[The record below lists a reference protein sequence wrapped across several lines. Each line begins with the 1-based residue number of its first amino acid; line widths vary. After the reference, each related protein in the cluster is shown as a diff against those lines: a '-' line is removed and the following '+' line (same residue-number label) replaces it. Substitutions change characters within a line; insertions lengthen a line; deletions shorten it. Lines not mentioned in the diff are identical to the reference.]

1 MNRTTII
8 IAVLTFIAVIILN
21 NEIQKHEIALKVQ
34 KMDLDQ
40 MKVNVANAAQK
51 TFEMSKDLA
60 KFRLLQGKI
69 LASWDEKFGEQM
81 IQNKDKPAQS
91 VKKQKTQIVIKLEE
105 RKKREQAAKEQR
117 IQIVKKREQAAKE
130 QRIQIVKKREQAA
143 KEQKIQI
150 AKKREQA
157 AKEQKIQIAKKREQ
171 AVKEKR
177 IQIENKREQAVK
189 KQKIQLANI
198 REQAV
203 KEQKIPIG
211 NKSEQAVK
219 ERPAFNYA
227 KISKELHPSLDLSC
241 NHEIV
246 KPTETKKNTVIIGC
260 MIKNNGVY
268 KVYIVPLRITML
280 EHMEQRMI
288 DNAIESTDYLYP
300 TISAPGNNS
309 NRKQYKVTLTEHGV
323 ARLKKGYSFQ
333 ISFKASTVESGLN
346 KIKSQ
351 VKGAIKDSK
360 LKEMSEFNY
369 DYVMAI

>member
-1 MNRTTII
+1 MKRTTII

-81 IQNKDKPAQS
+81 IQKEDKPVQS
-91 VKKQKTQIVIKLEE
+91 VKKQKTQIVIKLQQG
-105 RKKREQAAKEQR
+105 KKREQTIKKQKTQIASKPEQA
-117 IQIVKKREQAAKE
+117 VKK
-130 QRIQIVKKREQAA
+130 
-143 KEQKIQI
+143 QKTQTVS
-150 AKKREQA
+150 
-157 AKEQKIQIAKKREQ
+157 KREQ
-171 AVKEKR
+171 AVKKQR
-177 IQIENKREQAVK
+177 IQIASKREQAVK
-189 KQKIQLANI
+189 KQKIQIASI

-203 KEQKIPIG
+203 KEQKIQIG
-211 NKSEQAVK
+211 NKNEQTVK

-241 NHEIV
+241 NHNIV
-246 KPTETKKNTVIIGC
+246 KPTKTKKNAVIIGC
-260 MIKNNGVY
+260 MIKNNGVHN
-268 KVYIVPLRITML
+268 VYIVPLRITML
-280 EHMEQRMI
+280 EHMEQKMI

-346 KIKSQ
+346 KIKRQ

-369 DYVMAI
+369 DYVMAL

>member
-1 MNRTTII
+1 MKRITII

-81 IQNKDKPAQS
+81 IQKEDKPGQS
-91 VKKQKTQIVIKLEE
+91 VKKQKTQIVIKLQQG
-105 RKKREQAAKEQR
+105 KKREQT
-117 IQIVKKREQAAKE
+117 VKK
-130 QRIQIVKKREQAA
+130 
-143 KEQKIQI
+143 QKIQI
-150 AKKREQA
+150 ASKQ
-157 AKEQKIQIAKKREQ
+157 
-171 AVKEKR
+171 
-177 IQIENKREQAVK
+177 EQAVK
-189 KQKIQLANI
+189 KQKVQIASKPEQAIKKQKIKIASI

-203 KEQKIPIG
+203 KEQKIQTVS
-211 NKSEQAVK
+211 KREQTVK
-219 ERPAFNYA
+219 ERPEFNYA

-241 NHEIV
+241 NHNIV
-246 KPTETKKNTVIIGC
+246 KPTETKKNAVNIVC
-260 MIKNNGVY
+260 MIKNNGVH

-280 EHMEQRMI
+280 EHMEQKMI

-309 NRKQYKVTLTEHGV
+309 NRKQYKVTLTEYGV

-346 KIKSQ
+346 KIRRQ

-369 DYVMAI
+369 DYVMAL

>member
-40 MKVNVANAAQK
+40 MKVNVANAAQR
-51 TFEMSKDLA
+51 TLAMSKDIA

-69 LASWDEKFGEQM
+69 IASWDEKFGEQK
-81 IQNKDKPAQS
+81 IQKEDKSAQT
-91 VKKQKTQIVIKLEE
+91 VKKQKTQIVIKLQQG
-105 RKKREQAAKEQR
+105 K
-117 IQIVKKREQAAKE
+117 
-130 QRIQIVKKREQAA
+130 
-143 KEQKIQI
+143 
-150 AKKREQA
+150 
-157 AKEQKIQIAKKREQ
+157 
-171 AVKEKR
+171 
-177 IQIENKREQAVK
+177 KREQAVK
-189 KQKIQLANI
+189 KQKIQIASK

-203 KEQKIPIG
+203 KKQKIQTVS
-211 NKSEQAVK
+211 KREQTVK
-219 ERPAFNYA
+219 ERPEFNYA

-246 KPTETKKNTVIIGC
+246 KPTETKKNAVIIGC
-260 MIKNNGVY
+260 MIKNNGVH

-369 DYVMAI
+369 DYVMAL

>member
-105 RKKREQAAKEQR
+105 RKKREQAAKEQK
-117 IQIVKKREQAAKE
+117 IQMAKKREQAAKE
-130 QRIQIVKKREQAA
+130 K
-143 KEQKIQI
+143 KIQI

-157 AKEQKIQIAKKREQ
+157 AKEQKIQMAKKREQ

-189 KQKIQLANI
+189 KQKIQLASI

-211 NKSEQAVK
+211 NKSEQTVK

-260 MIKNNGVY
+260 MIKNNGVH

-309 NRKQYKVTLTEHGV
+309 NSKQYKVTLTEHGV

-346 KIKSQ
+346 KIKRQ

-369 DYVMAI
+369 DYVMAL

>member
-40 MKVNVANAAQK
+40 MKVNVANAAQR
-51 TFEMSKDLA
+51 TLAMSKDIA

-69 LASWDEKFGEQM
+69 IASWDEKFGEQK
-81 IQNKDKPAQS
+81 IQKEDKSAQT
-91 VKKQKTQIVIKLEE
+91 VKKQKTQIVIKLQQG
-105 RKKREQAAKEQR
+105 K
-117 IQIVKKREQAAKE
+117 
-130 QRIQIVKKREQAA
+130 
-143 KEQKIQI
+143 
-150 AKKREQA
+150 
-157 AKEQKIQIAKKREQ
+157 
-171 AVKEKR
+171 
-177 IQIENKREQAVK
+177 KREQAVK
-189 KQKIQLANI
+189 KQKIQIASK

-203 KEQKIPIG
+203 KKQKIQIAS
-211 NKSEQAVK
+211 KREQAVK
-219 ERPAFNYA
+219 KQKIQTVSKREQAVKKQMIQIASIPEQAVKKQKIQTVSKREQTVKERPEFNYA

-246 KPTETKKNTVIIGC
+246 KPTETKKNAVIIGC
-260 MIKNNGVY
+260 MIKNNGVH

-369 DYVMAI
+369 DYVMAL

>member
-8 IAVLTFIAVIILN
+8 IAAIAFISVIILN

-40 MKVNVANAAQK
+40 MKVNVANTAQK
-51 TFEMSKDLA
+51 TLEMSKDIA
-60 KFRLLQGKI
+60 KFRLLHGKI
-69 LASWDEKFGEQM
+69 LASWDEKFGKQK
-81 IQNKDKPAQS
+81 IQKEDKRAQS
-91 VKKQKTQIVIKLEE
+91 VKKQKTQIVIKLQKG
-105 RKKREQAAKEQR
+105 KKREQT
-117 IQIVKKREQAAKE
+117 
-130 QRIQIVKKREQAA
+130 
-143 KEQKIQI
+143 
-150 AKKREQA
+150 
-157 AKEQKIQIAKKREQ
+157 
-171 AVKEKR
+171 
-177 IQIENKREQAVK
+177 VK
-189 KQKIQLANI
+189 KQKIQIASI

-203 KEQKIPIG
+203 KEQKIQIVSKREK
-211 NKSEQAVK
+211 NVK
-219 ERPAFNYA
+219 ERPEFNYS

-241 NHEIV
+241 NHNIV
-246 KPTETKKNTVIIGC
+246 KPTETKKNAVIIGC
-260 MIKNNGVY
+260 MIKNNGVHN
-268 KVYIVPLRITML
+268 VYIVPLRITML

-346 KIKSQ
+346 KIKRQ

-360 LKEMSEFNY
+360 LKEMSEFDY